1 MTDTDI
7 CRRVGKRIKEL
18 RGTRGLSQER
28 FANDIDMA
36 RTYFTEVENGKRNLS
51 LVNLEKIAHG
61 LDISLR
67 EFFDSELFN

>member
-18 RGTRGLSQER
+18 RSIRGLSQER

>member
-1 MTDTDI
+1 MTDTGI

-18 RGTRGLSQER
+18 RAAKGMSQER

-51 LVNLEKIAHG
+51 LVNLEKVSHG
-61 LDISLR
+61 LGISLR
-67 EFFDSELFN
+67 EFFDSELFD

>member
-1 MTDTDI
+1 MTYTDI